1 MALLLPLLVV
11 VVGSAERCSSL
22 NHSVDCCTLEAC
34 YWSTEG
40 ASCHSV
46 EATDSG
52 CPRDAC
58 GDCDG
63 ASLTIPPALVV
74 AMILSGLVLLLML
87 GLYVR
92 HHQSLQRA
100 AHTEDVNSHS
110 MASRR
115 PLPSKSVSLRAIEA
129 DSVPSAPQYDTV
141 PVASEAKAIVY
152 TSLAPSPRPV
162 SVGQSVVYTALPN
175 RSSVQGG

>member
-1 MALLLPLLVV
+1 MMALILPFLVV
-11 VVGSAERCSSL
+11 VVGSAKRCSSL
-22 NHSVDCCTLEAC
+22 NHRVDCCTLEAC

-92 HHQSLQRA
+92 HHQSLHRA
-100 AHTEDVNSHS
+100 AHTEDVNAHT

-129 DSVPSAPQYDTV
+129 ESVPSAPQYDTV
-141 PVASEAKAIVY
+141 PVAGEAKAIVY
-152 TSLAPSPRPV
+152 TSLAASPRPV
-162 SVGQSVVYTALPN
+162 GVGQSVVYTALP
-175 RSSVQGG
+175 STEAA